1 MFFWNFPYFGGIF
14 LNSIVLRILDLIEKN
29 NCTDQM
35 VVKKSELSRTA
46 ISDWRRGKA
55 NPSID
60 AIIKLASFFQV
71 STDYLLTGKSWKP
84 ALSPEDHEWLELIH
98 SLPADKKDMCKGYLK
113 GVADASA
120 CSPKHTENTEK
131 LAVGK

>member
-1 MFFWNFPYFGGIF
+1 MNP
-14 LNSIVLRILDLIEKN
+14 IVLRILDLIEKN
-29 NCTDQM
+29 EYTDQM

-46 ISDWRRGKA
+46 ISDWRHGKA

-60 AIIKLASFFQV
+60 AIIKLAAFFQV
-71 STDYLLTGKSWKP
+71 STDYLLTGKNWTSTLP
-84 ALSPEDHEWLELIH
+84 ADDQKWLELIH
-98 SLPADKKDMCKGYLK
+98 SLPEDKKDMCRGYLK